1 MICDKVYRI
10 RINPDFIDGKYITFL
25 LNSPEYL
32 EILEAMKTGTSDS
45 GMNITQRGL
54 LEMEIPLPLLEE
66 QQEIVRRVG
75 ALFNLADAIDRRVES
90 VRAKVEKTTQAILAK
105 AFRGELVLTEAK
117 LARKEGRDYE
127 PAAVLLGRIREERE
141 QVGEGKS
148 KKMGRRG
155 G

>member
-1 MICDKVYRI
+1 
-10 RINPDFIDGKYITFL
+10 
-25 LNSPEYL
+25 
-32 EILEAMKTGTSDS
+32 
-45 GMNITQRGL
+45 
-54 LEMEIPLPLLEE
+54 MEIPLPLLEE